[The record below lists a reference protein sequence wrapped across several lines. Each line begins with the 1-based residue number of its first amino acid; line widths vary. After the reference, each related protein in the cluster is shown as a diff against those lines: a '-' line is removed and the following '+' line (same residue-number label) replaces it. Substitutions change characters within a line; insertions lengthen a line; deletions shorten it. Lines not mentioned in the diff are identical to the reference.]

1 MSRSISK
8 SALCTQP
15 KVKPG
20 DEVVGP
26 DGNFGTVMEV
36 VGDHAYCVL
45 EAPCKRLKL
54 KKSLSISQPQ
64 LERLNNESIRLNLRA
79 NIWENMVAALP
90 RDQQFEIVRR
100 LPTHRQGRPSEYP
113 PRPPRRPDQGRP
125 ARRFARRDCGRLGR
139 DSKGPLAHH
148 DNPKPE

>member
-90 RDQQFEIVRR
+90 RDQQFEIVRAFQHIDKDGHRNIR
-100 LPTHRQGRPSEYP
+100 LDLLVGPTKDDLHAALLDVTADAWAEIQRGR
-113 PRPPRRPDQGRP
+113 
-125 ARRFARRDCGRLGR
+125 
-139 DSKGPLAHH
+139 
-148 DNPKPE
+148 